1 MTSLKQNLKSTIAV
15 ALLVGCSGCAE
26 IATQV
31 AVQGAVQYGG
41 EQYLISQ
48 KKPVTRC
55 SVYNMIQGNK
65 ICRIYKQY
73 RRV

>member
-1 MTSLKQNLKSTIAV
+1 MRN
-15 ALLVGCSGCAE
+15 ALLMLIMVCSSGCAE

-41 EQYLISQ
+41 EKYLISQ
-48 KKPVTRC
+48 NKPITRC
-55 SVYNMIQGNK
+55 SVYNMAQGHK
-65 ICRIYKQY
+65 MCRIYKQY

>member
-1 MTSLKQNLKSTIAV
+1 MRLQNV
-15 ALLVGCSGCAE
+15 LLMLLMVFSSGCAE

-48 KKPVTRC
+48 NKPMTRC
-55 SVYNMIQGNK
+55 NIYNVIQGNK
-65 ICRIYKQY
+65 MCRIYRQY
-73 RRV
+73 RRA

>member
-1 MTSLKQNLKSTIAV
+1 MRN
-15 ALLVGCSGCAE
+15 ALLMLIMVFSSGCAE

-41 EQYLISQ
+41 EKYLISQ
-48 KKPVTRC
+48 NKPITRC
-55 SVYNMIQGNK
+55 SIYNMAQGHK
-65 ICRIYKQY
+65 MCRIYKQY